1 MNRHGDVAHILDQ
14 ILPWVSLAFETAGVT
29 AIVVG
34 TLIACIEF
42 LKGLGRVTQAEAYQ
56 RFRTR
61 VARSIL
67 LGLEF
72 LVAADIIGTVAVQPT
87 LENLAVLGVIVGIRT
102 FLSFALEL
110 EVDGRWP
117 WQRGQDKK
125 KSGRQES
132 SLAE

>member
-1 MNRHGDVAHILDQ
+1 MNRHGDAAHVLDQ
-14 ILPWVSLAFETAGVT
+14 VLPWVSLAFETAGVT

-34 TLIACIEF
+34 TLIACVEF
-42 LKGLGRVTQAEAYQ
+42 LKGLGRVSQAEAYQ

-72 LVAADIIGTVAVQPT
+72 LVAADIIGTVAVKPT

-117 WQRGQDKK
+117 WQRGRDRKQP
-125 KSGRQES
+125 RPQEPS
-132 SLAE
+132 TAD